1 MIETQTREA
10 EPLNNRYKCWV
21 SCMVDSIYKDQSYFA
36 NNKTMNLTLNLP
48 QTLKMSQE
56 QFAELAQMNQDV
68 RLELTAK
75 GELIIM
81 PPTGGETGA
90 RNSDLTGQIW
100 LWNRQKNLGKAFDS
114 STGFVLPDGANRSPD
129 ASWIKME
136 RWSEL
141 TPEQRKKLLPL
152 CPDFA
157 VELVSESDRL
167 ANTREKMQEYL
178 ENGLRLGWLIDPKT
192 RTVEIYRPNKAVE
205 ALENPVTL
213 SGEDVLTDFTLN
225 LAEIWD

>member
-1 MIETQTREA
+1 
-10 EPLNNRYKCWV
+10 
-21 SCMVDSIYKDQSYFA
+21 MVDSIYKDQSYFA

-100 LWNRQKNLGKAFDS
+100 LWNRQKKPRQSFRFFYRVCA
-114 STGFVLPDGANRSPD
+114 T
-129 ASWIKME
+129 
-136 RWSEL
+136 RWG
-141 TPEQRKKLLPL
+141 
-152 CPDFA
+152 
-157 VELVSESDRL
+157 ESF
-167 ANTREKMQEYL
+167 
-178 ENGLRLGWLIDPKT
+178 
-192 RTVEIYRPNKAVE
+192 
-205 ALENPVTL
+205 
-213 SGEDVLTDFTLN
+213 S
-225 LAEIWD
+225 

>member
-1 MIETQTREA
+1 
-10 EPLNNRYKCWV
+10 
-21 SCMVDSIYKDQSYFA
+21 MVDLTYKYESYFA

-48 QTLKMSQE
+48 ETLKVSQE
-56 QFAELAQMNQDV
+56 QFAELAQINQDV

-81 PPTGGETGA
+81 PPTGGETGN
-90 RNSDLTGQIW
+90 RNFELDGQLW
-100 LWNRQKNLGKAFDS
+100 LWNRQKRLGKAFDS
-114 STGFVLPDGANRSPD
+114 STGFVLPNGANRSPD

-141 TPEQRKKLLPL
+141 TPQQRQKLLPL

-157 VELVSESDRL
+157 VELVSESDRI

-178 ENGLRLGWLIDPKT
+178 ENGLRLGWLIEPKT
-192 RTVEIYRPNKAVE
+192 RTVEIYRPNREVE
-205 ALENPVTL
+205 VLPNPVRL
-213 SGEDVLTDFTLN
+213 SGEDVLPDFTLT
-225 LAEIWD
+225 LAEVWD